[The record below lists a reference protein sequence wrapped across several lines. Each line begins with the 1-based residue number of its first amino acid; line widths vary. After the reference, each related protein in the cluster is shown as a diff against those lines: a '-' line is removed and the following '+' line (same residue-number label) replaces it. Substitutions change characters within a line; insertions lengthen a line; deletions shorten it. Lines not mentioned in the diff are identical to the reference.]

1 MTEYTIEIEGGEAVV
16 GVGKVNFRGGRGR
29 GGTEPGIYWRDGVTG
44 EPVPMARLIGDDAG
58 VNQLLIE
65 RILQRAATPRT

>member
-1 MTEYTIEIEGGEAVV
+1 MTEFTIEFEGGEAVI
-16 GVGKVNFRGGRGR
+16 GVGNVAFCGGRGR
-29 GGTEPGIYWRDGVTG
+29 GGTEPGIYWRDHVTG

-58 VNQLLIE
+58 VNQQLIE